1 MAIQYNLHIEAGAT
15 FVRDVVYT
23 NEDGSTFDLTG
34 YTGKLQIR
42 PSVTSSTLSLEVIPT
57 INVATSTIS
66 WTFTPAQ
73 TSAMI
78 NGYSYAMEI
87 TNGTIVI
94 RLIEGVLVVSPEL
107 VR

>member
-15 FVRDVVYT
+15 FTRDIVYT
-23 NEDGSTFDLTG
+23 NEDGSDFNLTG
-34 YTGKLQIR
+34 YTGKLQVR
-42 PSVTSSTLSLEVIPT
+42 PTVTSSTLSLEVIPT
-57 INVATSTIS
+57 INVTTSTIS

-73 TSAMI
+73 TSALV
-78 NGYSYAMEI
+78 NGYAYALEI

-94 RLIEGVLVVSPEL
+94 RLIEGTLVVSPEL

>member
-1 MAIQYNLHIEAGAT
+1 MAIQYNLHVEAGAT
-15 FVRDVVYT
+15 FTRDIVYT
-23 NEDGSTFDLTG
+23 NDDGTDFDLTG
-34 YTGKLQIR
+34 YSGKLQIR
-42 PSVTSSTLSLEVIPT
+42 PTPTSSTLSLEVIPT
-57 INVATSTIS
+57 VNVATSTIS

-73 TSAMI
+73 TSAMV

-94 RLIEGVLVVSPEL
+94 RLIEGLLVVSPEL